1 MHYLDSGWLFQ
12 SGMMKNITKDVN
24 EQDLFDLFRLADEE
38 DAWGERVREEI
49 EHRERFQGSPVI
61 NIFLDEFR
69 VLNTYGTMSRHPYG
83 DILTFSSTRH
93 LYRGEAQEHE
103 LSTPTLNRKIA
114 NLSLKEQELYRAIT
128 NMRIAQF
135 VKFLWKIHIVPYWE
149 AKVCDVNYKAL
160 AQHYGFETHLLDLTN
175 DFRCALFFATCRY
188 DESSDT
194 YYPLTSEDIEKDEKS
209 KHGVIFH
216 TPNWELDFHQSTGF
230 MRLMPQLERVR
241 GPIEID
247 SGLLDGTAFQIGFQP
262 LMRCHSQS
270 GYILPMRIDAPLQE
284 DMRFEKLRF
293 RQSPELS
300 KKVFDLMEGGKKV
313 FPYEGISRARKIITD
328 IKQSTT
334 FSESDLVET
343 YEYWGTDRTIFPT
356 IDDLRRALPEA
367 DINGKT
373 IQIISDEVDYEITQD
388 ILNEINEMYDEIDIG
403 QMVNGKIYMKPEHR
417 KYREERCR
425 EIFGRVID

>member
-24 EQDLFDLFRLADEE
+24 EQDLFDLFCLADEE

-69 VLNTYGTMSRHPYG
+69 MLNTYGTISRHPYG

-93 LYRGEAQEHE
+93 LFRGEAQEHE

-188 DESSDT
+188 DEDSDA
-194 YYPLTSEDIEKDEKS
+194 YYPLTNEDIENDEKS

-216 TPNWELDFHQSTGF
+216 CPNWELDFHQSTGF
-230 MRLMPQLERVR
+230 MRLMSQLERVR

-356 IDDLRRALPEA
+356 IDDLRRALVEA

-373 IQIISDEVDYEITQD
+373 IQIISNEVDYEITQD

-403 QMVNGKIYMKPEHR
+403 QMVNGKIYMKSEHR